1 MEKAALQRQEENE
14 QQFRESQIRREKDQA
29 VRVDLEEKH
38 EAYSRVSEAKKRA
51 LDQKHQEERQI
62 QEMQYGEAE
71 GGEQSASNVTCNSP
85 ANRDVQHVQ
94 DYLDEEEEDNYDEQ
108 FEEEP

>member
-29 VRVDLEEKH
+29 VRVGLEEKH
-38 EAYSRVSEAKKRA
+38 ATYSKVSEAKKRA

-71 GGEQSASNVTCNSP
+71 GGEQSNSNVTCNSP
-85 ANRDVQHVQ
+85 VREDNRDV
-94 DYLDEEEEDNYDEQ
+94 
-108 FEEEP
+108 